1 MTYGMNNRSA
11 MLRLPQSRFCIEN
24 RATDMCMNAYLALAM
39 TTAASMEGLAN
50 AYDPGPPLNRDL
62 YAMTDQELAASGAQ
76 RLPRNLL
83 EAVEIL
89 KDDTLAAEVLGDA
102 MLRSFLRYKVDE
114 WERYHQA
121 VTDWE
126 VEEYLRLY

>member
-1 MTYGMNNRSA
+1 MTVDVFVKEYRE
-11 MLRLPQSRFCIEN
+11 L
-24 RATDMCMNAYLALAM
+24 
-39 TTAASMEGLAN
+39 GLHVAH
-50 AYDPGPPLNRDL
+50 DLNRDL
-62 YAMTDQELAASGAQ
+62 YALTDEEIRASGGQ

-89 KDDTLAAEVLGDA
+89 KGDPLAAEVLGPA
-102 MLRSFLRYKVDE
+102 MLSSWLRYKVDE